1 MLPLSVRPA
10 GISSQVKTPDVVVP
24 GLGGPWNSGT
34 ALAVPRSVATNRFG
48 GHPGAVSTPEMLE
61 KGLRAARV
69 SFRSVFEVGE
79 ARLAI
84 GHFSRPLAEEECRS
98 LKTAWERESPQEVV
112 DFEISPKRVSFLT
125 PLSRVAAMWHSIDR
139 LLAATSSLAKAS

>member
-1 MLPLSVRPA
+1 MLLLSVRPA
-10 GISSQVKTPDVVVP
+10 GISSQAKIPDVVVP
-24 GLGGPWNSGT
+24 GPGGSWNSGT
-34 ALAVPRSVATNRFG
+34 ALAVFNVVATKRAG
-48 GHPGAVSTPEMLE
+48 GHPSVVKTLGKA
-61 KGLRAARV
+61 LRGARV

-84 GHFSRPLAEEECRS
+84 GHFSRPLEEEECRS
-98 LKTAWERESPQEVV
+98 LKTAWERAKLPEVV

-125 PLSRVAAMWHSIDR
+125 PLSRVAATWHSIDR